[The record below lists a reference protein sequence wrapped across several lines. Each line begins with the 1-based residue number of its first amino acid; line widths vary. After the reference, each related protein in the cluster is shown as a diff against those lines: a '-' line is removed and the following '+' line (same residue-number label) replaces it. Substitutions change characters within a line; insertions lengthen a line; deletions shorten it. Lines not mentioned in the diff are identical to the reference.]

1 MSIQDTPY
9 AEWLEG
15 MIREVLENKPVRIGI
30 VMITEEGAALTG
42 YYGERTPEEMA
53 TMAWHMNMDAVW
65 EMVSVNADK
74 LLIMGQELME
84 AEEDGPDDAG

>member
-30 VMITEEGAALTG
+30 VMITEEGTALTG

-53 TMAWHMNMDAVW
+53 AMAWHMNMDAVW

-84 AEEDGPDDAG
+84 SEEDGPDDAG